1 MKIYVPFETVAKS
14 LFVAKNKK
22 NNDFKLV
29 FCTRIKKKPLF
40 FAYREIVFNSK
51 PLNNEQLAELEF
63 YPIKSFLNQ
72 LLDLIHASKDVYKLA
87 FSRLYE
93 LKDQVEAQDGRKL
106 DVFDDILTE
115 VKIERAISHGLD
127 LFLDVFD
134 DLIKNNNVQSISH
147 KDVALNFDK
156 YQIALAWA
164 FFRKDM
170 EQLTFSR
177 INDFVRT
184 FLYSMSHPQR
194 ANEFV
199 FNILIIEYPRKTK
212 LLLRLNTFEKIKS
225 YFGALI

>member
-1 MKIYVPFETVAKS
+1 MKIYVPFETIAKS

-22 NNDFKLV
+22 NNELKLV

-51 PLNNEQLAELEF
+51 PLNDEQLAELEF

-72 LLDLIHASKDVYKLA
+72 LLDLIHASKDVDKLA

-93 LKDQVEAQDGRKL
+93 LKDQAEAQEGRKL

-127 LFLDVFD
+127 LFLDVFN
-134 DLIKNNNVQSISH
+134 DLIKNNNVQPISH
-147 KDVALNFDK
+147 EDVALNFDK

-164 FFRKDM
+164 LFRNDM
-170 EQLTFSR
+170 EHLTFR
-177 INDFVRT
+177 GINDFVRT

-194 ANEFV
+194 ENEFV
-199 FNILIIEYPRKTK
+199 FNIPIIEYPRKTK